1 MQNLDLEFKFW
12 NFQFFSVILEKKE
25 ISSKPEILT
34 VYVPVVSMIIIF
46 TANLDTIINNVNH
59 LSNFLNSG
67 KTWINIKDMY
77 LHTCLHTSVLI
88 SFILTIWWD
97 GVSFF
102 KIQNKLQ
109 VTQNHL
115 DFCTKCKQT
124 FRVIDETLE
133 FDCLSNKRRWRSN
146 SYSRLW

>member
-1 MQNLDLEFKFW
+1 MQ
-12 NFQFFSVILEKKE
+12 SVFCQWE
-25 ISSKPEILT
+25 IKLSQIWQKLGKSYWIWTYKNRNKL
-34 VYVPVVSMIIIF
+34 

-109 VTQNHL
+109 VTQNLL

>member
-1 MQNLDLEFKFW
+1 M
-12 NFQFFSVILEKKE
+12 FFCQWE
-25 ISSKPEILT
+25 IKISQIWQKLRKSYWIWTYKNRNKL
-34 VYVPVVSMIIIF
+34 
-46 TANLDTIINNVNH
+46 TANPDTIINNVHH

-124 FRVIDETLE
+124 FRVVDETLE

-146 SYSRLW
+146 CYSR